1 MATSPSKPRIAIL
14 DDYQRVALTSTD
26 WSTISSR
33 ADVTVFNDTILTDSD
48 NGDALVA
55 RLAPFEV
62 ICSMRERTKFPKDI
76 LARLPNLK
84 LLTTTA
90 MRNMGIDV
98 EAAQEEGILVAGTR
112 YRAFSTVEHKYGPY
126 ICIACS
132 SPLTLRHQL
141 DAHSGGGSWHRP
153 VA

>member
-1 MATSPSKPRIAIL
+1 MAASPSKPRIAIL
-14 DDYQRVALTSTD
+14 DDYQRVALTSAD
-26 WSTISSR
+26 WSSISSR

-112 YRAFSTVEHKYGPY
+112 YRGFSTVEHKYTLFY
-126 ICIACS
+126 VFIADS
-132 SPLTLRHQL
+132 MLILRHQL
-141 DAHSGGGSWHRP
+141 DAYSSCGSWTRP